1 MRITINGDIHELADG
16 ATVRAMLQLLGFGEK
31 PVVVEL
37 NKRALFPREL
47 GAVLLT
53 DGDLVEV
60 VQITAG
66 G

>member
-1 MRITINGDIHELADG
+1 MRIIINGDSHEVSSG
-16 ATVRAMLQLLGFGEK
+16 ATVRAVLEQMGLGGR
-31 PVVVEL
+31 PVVVEV

-47 GAVLLT
+47 SDTALAE
-53 DGDLVEV
+53 GDVVEV